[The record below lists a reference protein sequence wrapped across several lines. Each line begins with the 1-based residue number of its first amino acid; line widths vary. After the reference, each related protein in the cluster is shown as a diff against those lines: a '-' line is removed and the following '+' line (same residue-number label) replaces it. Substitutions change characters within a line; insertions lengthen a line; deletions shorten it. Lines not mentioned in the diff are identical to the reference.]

1 MYQNHISSKNTGHE
15 NMVSASICGK
25 QNKLVFHRSCNYA
38 RPWIHAAEE
47 PLGFTPRSLE
57 CFLNEYSSLCSCTL
71 SPINREQPG
80 CLTQAGQELR
90 QGLPYVQ
97 WNSCCK
103 QGQHMTDVTYTHK
116 PKAYEEC
123 GTMKITYLESTFP
136 CSVCPRPAQARP
148 KADTAAFNTQF
159 CTVVNKDTQKK
170 GAPIYQ
176 PQQAGTLPQAAQ
188 KHQCIK
194 MKGSLESL
202 LYPSVKA

>member
-1 MYQNHISSKNTGHE
+1 MLFKRIQFIVLLHTISHQQRTARLLDPGRPRTQ
-15 NMVSASICGK
+15 ARTAICAVELLL
-25 QNKLVFHRSCNYA
+25 QVRTAHDWCY
-38 RPWIHAAEE
+38 IHAQAK
-47 PLGFTPRSLE
+47 SLRRMWH
-57 CFLNEYSSLCSCTL
+57 NE
-71 SPINREQPG
+71 N
-80 CLTQAGQELR
+80 
-90 QGLPYVQ
+90 
-97 WNSCCK
+97 
-103 QGQHMTDVTYTHK
+103 H
-116 PKAYEEC
+116 
-123 GTMKITYLESTFP
+123 LESTFP

>member
-1 MYQNHISSKNTGHE
+1 MLFKRIQFIVLLHTISHQQRTAMLLDPG
-15 NMVSASICGK
+15 
-25 QNKLVFHRSCNYA
+25 
-38 RPWIHAAEE
+38 RP
-47 PLGFTPRSLE
+47 R
-57 CFLNEYSSLCSCTL
+57 
-71 SPINREQPG
+71 
-80 CLTQAGQELR
+80 TQARTAICAVEL
-90 QGLPYVQ
+90 LL
-97 WNSCCK
+97 

-148 KADTAAFNTQF
+148 KVDTAAFNTQF